1 MAGALPVPQV
11 ERCLSAVYVVFHLFG
26 DESLVGRQVEVVAS
40 AAVFVGAVV
49 LEGQAAV
56 VGCACEG
63 TQAEGLRFQFRHF
76 RESVAVVVVA
86 VAMPVLAIYCETYL
100 VVHAHHGCVERRVV
114 VQSAAYAY

>member
-1 MAGALPVPQV
+1 MRAWWAGRSRSSPPRRYSWVPWY
-11 ERCLSAVYVVFHLFG
+11 S
-26 DESLVGRQVEVVAS
+26 
-40 AAVFVGAVV
+40 
-49 LEGQAAV
+49 EGQAAV

-86 VAMPVLAIYCETYL
+86 VAMPVLAIYGEAYL